1 MNRNIKHGRRSS
13 GFRFSL
19 SHFLITAAILLLFA
33 GCSKTDSGI
42 TSLGV
47 FVPGVVAG
55 SPTYEMLVQGVTK
68 AAGEHDGIQLQVIE
82 GGFNQG
88 EWKNKLQALA
98 SSGEFNLIVTS
109 NPAMPQICEEIVQ
122 AVPEQRF
129 LVLDGYL
136 KGNPNIYTFRFNQ
149 MEQAYLAGYC
159 AGLISSSNLPHAKKT
174 LRAGLIAGQEYPDMN
189 QAIRPGFEFGFLDA
203 LGKDRKAD
211 ALPVD
216 FRIVGNWYDP
226 GKGADL
232 AASIYDSGAD
242 VILTIAGGANMGVV
256 AAAKEK
262 GGYVLWFD
270 SNGYSI
276 APGVILGSTYIAV
289 DEAAYKKTKAAIEG
303 TLPFGTA
310 ETGSIKD
317 EWVSFITDDPGFK
330 DYVTPEIADKMIVKL
345 EEFRSGGIEMPMPII
360 H

>member
-1 MNRNIKHGRRSS
+1 MNQKTTQRT
-13 GFRFSL
+13 FTWVL
-19 SHFLITAAILLLFA
+19 AFLAVAVVLLFPSCEKDN
-33 GCSKTDSGI
+33 GVSSI
-42 TSLGV
+42 GV

-55 SPTYEMLVQGVTK
+55 SPTYEMLVQGVTR
-68 AAGEHDGIQLQVIE
+68 AVEEHKGIDLQVIE

-88 EWKNKLQALA
+88 EWKNKIQALA
-98 SSGEFNLIVTS
+98 SSGEFNLIITS
-109 NPAMPQICEEIVQ
+109 NPAMPQICAEVAG
-122 AVPEQRF
+122 AVPTQRF
-129 LVLDGYL
+129 LVLDGFL
-136 KGNPNIYTFRFNQ
+136 KDNPNIYTFRFNQ

-159 AGLISSSNLPHAKKT
+159 AGLISSSSMPKAKQT

-189 QAIRPGFEFGFLDA
+189 QAIRPGFEFGFLDG
-203 LGKDRKAD
+203 LGKERKAE
-211 ALPVD
+211 AMNVD

-232 AASIYDSGAD
+232 ASAIYDGGAD

-270 SNGYSI
+270 SAGYDI
-276 APGVILGSTYIAV
+276 APGVVVGSSYIAV
-289 DEAAYKKTKAAIEG
+289 DRAAYEKTKAAIAG

-317 EWVSFITDDPGFK
+317 EWVSFLTDEPGFL
-330 DYVTPEIADKMIVKL
+330 DYVTPEIVDKMLIKL
-345 EEFRSGGIEMPMPII
+345 EEFRSGNIEMPMPVIR
-360 H
+360 